1 MKLLFYIL
9 PILFLPACSPDLSGT
24 EGITETKS
32 AGKDKGVVIRIDTT
46 VTEYEFDII
55 L

>member
-9 PILFLPACSPDLSGT
+9 PILFLPACSPDLPGT
-24 EGITETKS
+24 EGATATKS
-32 AGKDKGVVIRIDTT
+32 VEKDKGVVIRSDTT